1 MSYPSTVTSTDIL
14 AQIPDPGSA
23 LDTLRAEL
31 DAMPE
36 SRIQRRNTL
45 DASLAVE
52 TVLGK
57 LPDLRRLRPL
67 LAERYGETAGQAID
81 RLPLLASATKRSTVE
96 LTLVRP
102 ITDLSP
108 LSKEVVAMHALLLA
122 DAQAMANRGV
132 LDLSRLDT
140 CRSLVGYRNQYHS
153 LLSIEAL
160 LRDAWPR
167 VASRTF
173 LTEADLD
180 RARMLGQQMMAA
192 LGLRESSSAA
202 GAANE
207 VRIRALSL
215 LVETYEEV
223 RRNVTH
229 LRWHEGDAD
238 ALAPSLWTAQRG
250 RRSAR
255 PSAPMAEPVAPDDGV
270 ELAPTSR
277 AVDSAFE
284 ANGIDEP
291 MPSPMSG
298 ELVERPPVAVA
309 PSPRHWI
316 EHAEWNGVKGS
327 TGSAGRV
334 HDAA

>member
-1 MSYPSTVTSTDIL
+1 MSYPSAVTLTDIL
-14 AQIPDPGSA
+14 AQIPDPGTA
-23 LDTLRAEL
+23 LTTLRAEL

-57 LPDLRRLRPL
+57 LPDLLRLRPL
-67 LAERYGETAGQAID
+67 LAERYGEAAGQAID
-81 RLPLLASATKRSTVE
+81 RLPLLASATKRSAVE

-102 ITDLSP
+102 IRDLTP

-122 DAQAMANRGV
+122 DAQAMANRGA

-180 RARMLGQQMMAA
+180 RARTLGQQMMAA
-192 LGLRESSSAA
+192 LGLRESSSAN

-250 RRSAR
+250 RRTGAR
-255 PSAPMAEPVAPDDGV
+255 SPAALEAPVAADDGV

-284 ANGIDEP
+284 ANGVDGPRSVSALDEP
-291 MPSPMSG
+291 PLGDLANGTDFMSSTAGPPGASASPARQPR
-298 ELVERPPVAVA
+298 EERRA
-309 PSPRHWI
+309 W
-316 EHAEWNGVKGS
+316 
-327 TGSAGRV
+327 
-334 HDAA
+334 